1 MTEDQPPIGQEHP
14 EIAVLLV
21 DDQPLVR
28 MGLRALVASEP
39 GMTVVGEASEGAE
52 AVTLAR
58 RLRPAVVL
66 MDIRM
71 PGTDGLTA
79 LRTISADPTLA
90 DTHVV
95 MLTTFEL
102 DEYVFAALE
111 SGASGFLIK
120 DADPEDIVRGIKAAA
135 SGESLLSPTVTRR
148 VIAALAPGRRRS
160 SAAPH
165 PGLADLTDR
174 EREVLSL
181 VGQGLNN
188 DEIAGRL
195 FITKATARTHVS
207 HILLKLG
214 ARDRPQLVVIAF
226 QSGLA

>member
-14 EIAVLLV
+14 EIGVLLV

-79 LRTISADPTLA
+79 LRTISADPTL
-90 DTHVV
+90 
-95 MLTTFEL
+95 
-102 DEYVFAALE
+102 
-111 SGASGFLIK
+111 
-120 DADPEDIVRGIKAAA
+120 
-135 SGESLLSPTVTRR
+135 
-148 VIAALAPGRRRS
+148 
-160 SAAPH
+160 
-165 PGLADLTDR
+165 
-174 EREVLSL
+174 
-181 VGQGLNN
+181 
-188 DEIAGRL
+188 
-195 FITKATARTHVS
+195 
-207 HILLKLG
+207 
-214 ARDRPQLVVIAF
+214 
-226 QSGLA
+226 